1 MLVQTPTCHLTLNRD
16 DPGKPWAV
24 DLTAGFVPADGIVHC
39 ETWVTTSREEL
50 RDLLAALG
58 VNGIQLSPRE
68 TTGGEAHG
76 LTLPASTDTVLAQVG
91 GASGPLE
98 LSLVVLGCTGP
109 EMAGRIEAVRLV
121 AV

>member
-1 MLVQTPTCHLTLNRD
+1 MIVQTPTCHLTLIRD
-16 DPGKPWAV
+16 DPGKAWAV
-24 DLTAGFVPADGIVHC
+24 ELTAGFVPADGIVHC
-39 ETWVTTSREEL
+39 ETWGTASREEL
-50 RDLLAALG
+50 RNLLSALG

-76 LTLPASTDTVLAQVG
+76 LTLPASPDSILVQVAG
-91 GASGPLE
+91 TPTPLE